1 MCSHTFIEKK
11 IHKSEVEIDVLGLEK
26 EDCVYYECS
35 IHGDEDCDCDSL
47 TRGGQVCGCE
57 YLDEDTWM
65 LFNDLNTSNMWMVFR
80 N

>member
-26 EDCVYYECS
+26 EDCVYLECS
-35 IHGDEDCDCDSL
+35 IHGDEDCECDSL
-47 TRGGQVCGCE
+47 CGSCR
-57 YLDEDTWM
+57 YLDEDTIWSV
-65 LFNDLNTSNMWMVFR
+65 FGKPPSMWMVLR

>member
-26 EDCVYYECS
+26 EDCVYLECS
-35 IHGDEDCDCDSL
+35 IHGDEDCECDSL
-47 TRGGQVCGCE
+47 CGSCR

-65 LFNDLNTSNMWMVFR
+65 LFDDLNTSNMWMVLR